1 MNQLNA
7 EDITATVMLS
17 TNTSSCLARATVVFY
32 GIIETHGWRIM
43 TSKMMHKVFQ
53 EEIWIQAPC
62 FKGHDS
68 SGLPR
73 WKETVFIDDKESW
86 ELVHKKIYEAYKEA
100 RLQSGG
106 QASKYDI
113 TDDNPFLQN

>member
-7 EDITATVMLS
+7 EDITVTVLLS
-17 TNTSSCLARATVVFY
+17 TNTSNCLARATVVFY

-43 TSKMMHKVFQ
+43 TSKMMHKVFH
-53 EEIWIQAPC
+53 EEIWIQAPS

-86 ELVHKKIYEAYKEA
+86 ELVHQMIYEAFKEE
-100 RLQSGG
+100 QKQPTGKTSDHNIVDG
-106 QASKYDI
+106 
-113 TDDNPFLQN
+113 NPFLQN